1 MNDLQPASGT
11 LSDSANHRTRRLADS
26 PPREVLEIVQRF
38 EQREPITAHPF
49 MRRLAS
55 EVPHLPHLWLLLKNF
70 QISISKNFARRLA
83 GIAGRVEDDRIRC
96 ILAEQLNDEMG
107 RGRFEHAHVNLFA
120 AMMERLEPW
129 APKVVDERVLGPGLH
144 LDPMLKQIYEADDV
158 FLSLGAVMAG
168 EVFGK
173 QMDQF
178 IGDQFRRQSE
188 VDIKSLEWLVL
199 HEELE
204 VTHADESSEVARLVP
219 SGSLAACWQGAC
231 LLSAAGWT
239 FLDELYVLCYGS
251 DRLTRDLS

>member
-1 MNDLQPASGT
+1 MNDVQPASVT
-11 LSDSANHRTRRLADS
+11 LGDSSNRRTRRLADS
-26 PPREVLEIVQRF
+26 PPRQVLEIVERF
-38 EQREPITAHPF
+38 EQSEPITAHPF
-49 MRRLAS
+49 MVRLAR
-55 EVPHLPHLWLLLKNF
+55 EEPQLPHLWLLLKNF
-70 QISISKNFARRLA
+70 QISISKHFARRLA

-107 RGRFEHAHVNLFA
+107 RGHFEHAHINLFS
-120 AMMERLEPW
+120 AMMDQLQPW
-129 APKVVDERVLGPGLH
+129 APKVIDERVLGPGLR
-144 LDPMLKQIYEADDV
+144 LDPVLAQIYGADDV

-204 VTHADESSEVARLVP
+204 VTHADESSEVARLIP
-219 SGSLAACWQGAC
+219 ITSLAACWQGAC
-231 LLSAAGWT
+231 RLSAAGWT

-251 DRLTRDLS
+251 EHLV